1 MGRFKEGHEGASAAP
16 FAPPLV
22 EVISLMTT
30 IHHEMTIR
38 RIKVNNIIILD
49 NKKGVLGETP
59 LKYFYLG

>member
-38 RIKVNNIIILD
+38 RIKVNNNIILD
-49 NKKGVLGETP
+49 KKL
-59 LKYFYLG
+59 